1 MRRKAPAT
9 PDRFVLVFP
18 TLTGS
23 ICNFTLTKF
32 HGFSLF
38 LSWRK
43 QALTVDSRIADN
55 APPRIVRGQRVDDI
69 KQFWAQERKE
79 EL

>member
-1 MRRKAPAT
+1 MN
-9 PDRFVLVFP
+9 FSLLVCVQ
-18 TLTGS
+18 S
-23 ICNFTLTKF
+23 HFTLDFYLWFLT
-32 HGFSLF
+32 LF
-38 LSWRK
+38 DGEI
-43 QALTVDSRIADN
+43 QALTIDSRIADN